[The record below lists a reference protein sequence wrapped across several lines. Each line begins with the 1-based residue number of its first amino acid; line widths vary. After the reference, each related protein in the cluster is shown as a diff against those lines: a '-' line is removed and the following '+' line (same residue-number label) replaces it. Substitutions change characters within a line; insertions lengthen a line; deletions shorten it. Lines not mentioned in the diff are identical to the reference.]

1 MSSETGFI
9 ERGGSTDSWLTQY
22 DLVNPKKAY
31 EDITNSIKNGEIV
44 TLAAIVSA
52 GIGEISVRAVITQV
66 EVEVEVE
73 ALFNGI
79 YRVEADGLF
88 GDDSPQIEARGVTNH
103 SDPLGSN
110 GGNKQDL
117 TVVIKLSGD
126 NKISSGHF
134 FLATKEYP

>member
-1 MSSETGFI
+1 MSSETGSL
-9 ERGGSTDSWLTQY
+9 ERGDSADSWLTQY

-31 EDITNSIKNGEIV
+31 EDITNSIQNGENV
-44 TLAAIVSA
+44 KLAARVSA
-52 GIGEISVRAVITQV
+52 GIGEISVRDATTQV
-66 EVEVEVE
+66 EVEV
-73 ALFNGI
+73 LFNGLD
-79 YRVEADGLF
+79 RVEADGLF

>member
-1 MSSETGFI
+1 MSSETGSI
-9 ERGGSTDSWLTQY
+9 ERGGSADSWLTQY
-22 DLVNPKKAY
+22 DLVNPEKAY
-31 EDITNSIKNGEIV
+31 DDITNSIKNKEKV

-52 GIGEISVRAVITQV
+52 GIGEISVRATITQV
-66 EVEVEVE
+66 EVEV
-73 ALFNGI
+73 LFNGLD
-79 YRVEADGLF
+79 RVEADGLF

-117 TVVIKLSGD
+117 TVVIRLSGD

>member
-1 MSSETGFI
+1 MSSETSSL
-9 ERGGSTDSWLTQY
+9 ERGGSASSWLTQY
-22 DLVNPKKAY
+22 DLVNPEKAY
-31 EDITNSIKNGEIV
+31 DDITNSIKNREKV
-44 TLAAIVSA
+44 TLVAIVSA
-52 GIGEISVRAVITQV
+52 GIGEISVRATITQV
-66 EVEVEVE
+66 EVEV
-73 ALFNGI
+73 LFNGL

>member
-1 MSSETGFI
+1 MSSETGSI
-9 ERGGSTDSWLTQY
+9 ERGGSADSWLTQY
-22 DLVNPKKAY
+22 DLVDPGKAY
-31 EDITNSIKNGEIV
+31 DDITNSIRNGEKV
-44 TLAAIVSA
+44 TLAAIVPA
-52 GIGEISVRAVITQV
+52 GIGEISVRATITQV
-66 EVEVEVE
+66 EVEV
-73 ALFNGI
+73 LFNGLD
-79 YRVEADGLF
+79 RVEADGLF

-134 FLATKEYP
+134 FLETE

>member
-9 ERGGSTDSWLTQY
+9 ERGGSADSWLTQY

-31 EDITNSIKNGEIV
+31 EDITNSIQNGEIV

-52 GIGEISVRAVITQV
+52 GIGEISVRAVITQ
-66 EVEVEVE
+66 VEVEVE

>member
-52 GIGEISVRAVITQV
+52 GIGEISVRAVITQ
-66 EVEVEVE
+66 VEVEVE

>member
-1 MSSETGFI
+1 MSSETGSI
-9 ERGGSTDSWLTQY
+9 ERGGSADSWLTQY
-22 DLVNPKKAY
+22 DLVDPRKAY
-31 EDITNSIKNGEIV
+31 KDITYSIQNGENV
-44 TLAAIVSA
+44 KLAAIVSA
-52 GIGEISVRAVITQV
+52 GIGEISVRAVI
-66 EVEVEVE
+66 
-73 ALFNGI
+73 ASFNGI

-134 FLATKEYP
+134 FLETAQYP

>member
-1 MSSETGFI
+1 MSSETSSL
-9 ERGGSTDSWLTQY
+9 ERGGSASSWLTQY
-22 DLVNPKKAY
+22 DLVDPGKAY
-31 EDITNSIKNGEIV
+31 DDITNSIRNGEKV
-44 TLAAIVSA
+44 TLAAIVPA
-52 GIGEISVRAVITQV
+52 GIGEISVRATITQV
-66 EVEVEVE
+66 EVEV
-73 ALFNGI
+73 LFYGLD
-79 YRVEADGLF
+79 RVEADGLF

-134 FLATKEYP
+134 FLETE

>member
-1 MSSETGFI
+1 MSSETGSI
-9 ERGGSTDSWLTQY
+9 ERGGSADSWLTQY

-31 EDITNSIKNGEIV
+31 EDITNSIQNGENV
-44 TLAAIVSA
+44 KLAARVSA
-52 GIGEISVRAVITQV
+52 GIGEISVRDATTQV
-66 EVEVEVE
+66 E
-73 ALFNGI
+73 ASFNGL

-88 GDDSPQIEARGVTNH
+88 GSDGSPQLEARGVTNH

-126 NKISSGHF
+126 NKISSGYF
-134 FLATKEYP
+134 FLETE

>member
-1 MSSETGFI
+1 MSSETGSI
-9 ERGGSTDSWLTQY
+9 ERGGSADSWLTQY

-31 EDITNSIKNGEIV
+31 EDITNSIQNGENV
-44 TLAAIVSA
+44 KLAARVSA
-52 GIGEISVRAVITQV
+52 GIGEISVRDATTQV
-66 EVEVEVE
+66 EVEV
-73 ALFNGI
+73 LFNGLD
-79 YRVEADGLF
+79 RVEADGLF

-103 SDPLGSN
+103 SNPLGSN

-134 FLATKEYP
+134 FLETEQYP

>member
-1 MSSETGFI
+1 MSSETGSI
-9 ERGGSTDSWLTQY
+9 ERGGSADSWLTQY
-22 DLVNPKKAY
+22 DLVDPKKAY
-31 EDITNSIKNGEIV
+31 KDITYSIQNGENV
-44 TLAAIVSA
+44 KLAAIVSA
-52 GIGEISVRAVITQV
+52 GIGESSVRAVI
-66 EVEVEVE
+66 
-73 ALFNGI
+73 ASFNGI

-134 FLATKEYP
+134 FLETAQYP

>member
-1 MSSETGFI
+1 MSSETGSI
-9 ERGGSTDSWLTQY
+9 ERGGSADSWLTQY

-31 EDITNSIKNGEIV
+31 EDITNSIQNGENV
-44 TLAAIVSA
+44 KLAARVSA
-52 GIGEISVRAVITQV
+52 GIGEISVRDATTQV
-66 EVEVEVE
+66 EVEV
-73 ALFNGI
+73 LFNGLD
-79 YRVEADGLF
+79 RVEADGLF

-103 SDPLGSN
+103 SNPLGSN

-134 FLATKEYP
+134 FLETE